1 MSLKNLGLND
11 RQINALDYMARENKS
26 LTVKE
31 YVDLTNVS
39 RPTAFRDLNKFVEL
53 GLLESKYMGSFKEYS
68 IIVY

>member
-1 MSLKNLGLND
+1 
-11 RQINALDYMARENKS
+11 MARENKS